1 MLDEINN
8 KIDLDLI
15 RKFVS
20 INNYNIKEE
29 YIDNTYMF
37 YKNVINKLEIKKEYF
52 IEKNLTKRIDGYNIE
67 YDHKIIN
74 LQLLIDLFSKDN
86 IGVIYNDYGI
96 KIIDRR

>member
-29 YIDNTYMF
+29 YIENTYMF

-52 IEKNLTKRIDGYNIE
+52 IEKNLIKRIDGYYIE

-74 LQLLIDLFSKDN
+74 LQLLIDLLSKDN
-86 IGVIYNDYGI
+86 IGVIYNENEF

>member
-29 YIDNTYMF
+29 YIENTYMF

-52 IEKNLTKRIDGYNIE
+52 IEKNLIKRIDGYNIE